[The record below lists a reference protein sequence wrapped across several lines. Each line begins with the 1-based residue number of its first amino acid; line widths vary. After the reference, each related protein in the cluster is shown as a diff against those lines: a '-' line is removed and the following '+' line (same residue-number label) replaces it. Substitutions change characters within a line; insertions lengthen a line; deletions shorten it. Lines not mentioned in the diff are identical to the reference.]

1 MPQLPL
7 SAKQIYILVQ
17 ALVLAKDELLSND
30 VAKKAEIEQL
40 RNLFQ
45 NVKDV

>member
-1 MPQLPL
+1 MPQIPL

-30 VAKKAEIEQL
+30 IAKKAEIEQL